1 MKSKSMTLKIIR
13 DIYNNRTPGSESD
26 FRFFSVLVP
35 LIEINGQLNV
45 LYEVRGSKL
54 ERQPGEICFP
64 GGAVEEGETYEQCAV
79 RETCEELG
87 ISPDAIDIIGQMD
100 TIYTNNNYCI
110 FCFLGVL
117 DEKSMEEF
125 NLSQIEVAEVF
136 TVPLQHLIDN
146 PPEVYVNVFKPTVD
160 ENFPADRVVGG
171 EPYKWRQGR
180 TIVPVYDEYD
190 GHTIWGHT
198 ARITKLFVEVIKE
211 RIGQDV

>member
-1 MKSKSMTLKIIR
+1 MKSKSITLQRIKE
-13 DIYNNRTPGSESD
+13 IYNNREPGSEKD

-35 LIEINGQLNV
+35 LVEIDGELNV

-64 GGAVEEGETYEQCAV
+64 GGAVEAGETHEQCAV

-87 ISPDAIDIIGQMD
+87 IDYSDIELIGEMD

-117 DEKSMEEF
+117 SEEC
-125 NLSQIEVAEVF
+125 LERLMPSEVEVAEVF
-136 TVPLQHLIDN
+136 LVPLQYLYDN

-160 ENFPADRVVGG
+160 ENFPAERVVGG

-180 TIVPVYDEYD
+180 TLVPVYDEYD

-211 RIGQDV
+211 RMGADV